1 MLNTLKQT
9 NFPLYIATLFSIY
22 MWEDEI
28 EEDPTPMVEEDPT
41 PMASDRTDEFGIPSY
56 E

>member
-9 NFPLYIATLFSIY
+9 NYPLYIATLFSIF
-22 MWEDEI
+22 MWE
-28 EEDPTPMVEEDPT
+28 EEDQTPMVE
-41 PMASDRTDEFGIPSY
+41 DRTDEDGIPSY